1 MKAYMT
7 NGTIDFLLKL
17 KEKHQDIQLYLMTNS
32 ENGAAYYEN
41 SNKKIFSAGREYEI
55 VIETG
60 VWKDEGYIVMNNIP
74 VQEEEQPAFEYRFKN
89 RKNAADAMPGFT
101 AFRLL
106 RPIKGNTYVV
116 LTQWHSSKDFSNWKN
131 SEQFK
136 QAHKNQAAKP
146 SAYFPERPFITEYQM
161 YVEEDRA

>member
-1 MKAYMT
+1 MKAFMT
-7 NGTIDFLLKL
+7 IGTIDFLLKL
-17 KEKHQDIQLYLMTNS
+17 EGKYRDIQFYFMTNS

-41 SNKKIFSAGREYEI
+41 SSKNVFSAGREYEV

-60 VWKDEGYIVMNNIP
+60 KLKKEGFIVMNNIP

-89 RKNAADAMPGFT
+89 RKNAVDAMPGFE

-106 RPIKGNTYVV
+106 RPVKGNTYVV
-116 LTQWHSSKDFSNWKN
+116 LTQWHSSKDFDNWKN

-136 QAHKNQAAKP
+136 QAHKNQSTKP
-146 SAYFPERPFITEYQM
+146 AAYFPERPFVTAYQM
-161 YVEEDRA
+161 YAEDE